1 MLFKLLMKE
10 ISLKTV
16 YNTKIKQGEDKIHN
30 QDNHVTVGE
39 LNICSSDIL
48 DGKLKEA
55 KFEAKKFLKLFHNV
69 LPKMKQKNDK
79 RLIYVIF
86 WVKLFLVLAAF

>member
-16 YNTKIKQGEDKIHN
+16 YNTKIKQSEDKIHN
-30 QDNHVTVGE
+30 QDNHVTTSE
-39 LNICSSDIL
+39 LNKCSSDIL

-55 KFEAKKFLKLFHNV
+55 KLEANKFLKTV
-69 LPKMKQKNDK
+69 SQRVTKNE
-79 RLIYVIF
+79 IE
-86 WVKLFLVLAAF
+86 KL